1 MSSYTPRRKDN
12 KYEAY
17 GGLQLKTRT
26 VDEDSQSSQPNDRAR
41 RQSFNQDS
49 DSYQGE
55 SRGLTKRRESMREP
69 REPREPREQREQ
81 QAYMNKY
88 SFDGR
93 DEQEDR
99 RGDDRENMR
108 DQRKDIREQYT
119 REVPDRPE

>member
-55 SRGLTKRRESMREP
+55 SQGP
-69 REPREPREQREQ
+69 H
-81 QAYMNKY
+81 
-88 SFDGR
+88 
-93 DEQEDR
+93 QEE
-99 RGDDRENMR
+99 GVYEGA
-108 DQRKDIREQYT
+108 QGAEGAQGPKGTAGVCE
-119 REVPDRPE
+119 